1 MRVLVTG
8 HRGYIG
14 AVLCPMLLERGIDV
28 VGLDTDLFR
37 DGDFVSKDAP
47 GDESAPSPT
56 LALAPLAEV
65 ETIARDLRDIRAAD
79 LEGFDAVM
87 HLAALSND
95 PLGNLDASLTT
106 DINYTASLQVAE
118 LARAAG
124 VERFIF
130 SSSCSTYGAA
140 GDDALD
146 ENAAFNPVTPYAV
159 EKVRLE
165 RALHDLADDDFSP
178 TYLRNAT
185 AYGASPRLRL
195 DIVLNNLVGWAY
207 TTGKVLMLSDGT
219 PWRPIVHVEDI
230 CRAFLAT
237 LEAPR
242 ESVHDEAFNV
252 GRSAHN
258 YRIRELGEIVV
269 DTVPGSVMEF
279 APNAGPDK
287 RSYRVDFTKIETQLP
302 GFDPQWDAKKS
313 AERLLRCYQEF
324 GLTKEHME
332 GPEFIRLARLQQRID
347 GGELDA
353 QLRWLETQ
361 RAG

>member
-14 AVLCPMLLERGIDV
+14 AVLCPMLLDRGVEV

-37 DGDFVSKDAP
+37 DGDFVPGSKA
-47 GDESAPSPT
+47 SAT
-56 LALAPLAEV
+56 LELAPLARV
-65 ETIARDLRDIRAAD
+65 DTIARDLRDIEARD
-79 LEGFDAVM
+79 LDGFDAVM

-106 DINYTASLQVAE
+106 DINYTASLRVAE
-118 LARAAG
+118 LAKSAG

-165 RALHDLADDDFSP
+165 RALHELADDDFSP

-195 DIVLNNLVGWAY
+195 DIVLNNLVGWAH

-230 CRAFLAT
+230 CRAFVAVLD
-237 LEAPR
+237 APR
-242 ESVHDEAFNV
+242 ESIHDEAFNV

-258 YRIRELGEIVV
+258 YRIRELGQIVV

-287 RSYRVDFTKIETQLP
+287 RSYRVDFTKIETRLP

-313 AERLLRCYQEF
+313 AERLLQCYREF

-332 GPEFIRLARLQQRID
+332 GPEFIRLARLQQRMSA
-347 GGELDA
+347 GELDQ
-353 QLRWLETQ
+353 QLRWLEAQ
-361 RAG
+361 RAR